1 MAKGDKIKKE
11 IRRLRSEIS
20 YHDRCYYAL
29 DQPEISDKE
38 YDDLMKR
45 LKELEAQHPELITP
59 DSPTQRIGAEPI
71 KEFKTVEHKPK
82 MLSLNN
88 TYSIEELKD
97 WDKRVHKI
105 LGKQK
110 VEYVAELKIDG
121 ASASLIYDKD
131 GRFVRGASRGD
142 GRTGEDISENLR
154 TIRSLPLNLLSSAKH
169 PFPRTLE
176 VRGEVYMDRENFE
189 KLNKQRKARGEALF
203 VNPRNAA
210 SGSLKL
216 LDPRITAKRYLNFY
230 THSLTNY
237 AHSFLSIEGKE
248 ELSSQWEFL
257 KRIKEY
263 GLETPFKKLC
273 KDINE
278 VIDCCKLWEKKR
290 DMLEYEIDG
299 IVVKVNSLRQQEE
312 LGSTLKSPRWAVAYK
327 FPAHQATTKLK
338 GIKLQVGRTGVIT
351 PVAELQ
357 GVKCGGVTISRA
369 TLHNFDEIKRL
380 DARIGDR
387 VLLERAGEVI
397 PKIVKIITSARSG
410 KEKRFALPRRCPV
423 CGGPIS
429 KEKEEEVAYRCSNLS
444 CPAQIERSLLHF
456 ASRSAMDIEGLG
468 KSIVEQLISNNL
480 VPTLDKIYL
489 LKKEDLLKLDLFA
502 SKKAENLLDSIEKSK
517 DRPLWRFLFALG
529 IRHAGQKAAQVL
541 AERYSSLEE
550 LMNTKKEELQQISEI
565 GPIMAVSIEEF
576 FSNKK
581 TKELIKRLKKSGVN
595 MSEVRKKK
603 KAQILAGRTFVFTGE
618 LNSYTRQEAELLVRE
633 LGGRASSSVSKN
645 TDFVVAGSSPG
656 SKGEKAKRLGVN
668 IINEKK
674 FKELLGK

>member
-1 MAKGDKIKKE
+1 MAKDDKIKKE
-11 IRRLRSEIS
+11 IRRLRNEIGC
-20 YHDRCYYAL
+20 HDRCYYVL

-71 KEFKTVEHKPK
+71 KEFKTVKHKIK
-82 MLSLNN
+82 MLSLDN
-88 TYSIEELKD
+88 TYSIKELKD
-97 WDKRVHKI
+97 WDKRVHKT
-105 LGKQK
+105 LGREKL
-110 VEYVAELKIDG
+110 EYIVELKIDG
-121 ASASLIYDKD
+121 ASASFIYKD
-131 GRFVRGASRGD
+131 GVFFLGASRGD
-142 GRTGEDISENLR
+142 GRIGENISVNLR
-154 TIRSLPLNLLSSAKH
+154 TMRSLPLSLLTSAKH
-169 PFPRTLE
+169 RFPHILE
-176 VRGEVYMDRENFE
+176 VRGEVYMNRKNFE
-189 KLNKQRKARGEALF
+189 RLNKQRRDEGEMLF

-216 LDPRITAKRYLNFY
+216 LDPQITAKRYLNFFI
-230 THSLTNY
+230 
-237 AHSFLSIEGKE
+237 HSFGNIEGGEKF
-248 ELSSQWEFL
+248 SSQWESL
-257 KRIKEY
+257 HLIKEY
-263 GLETPFKKLC
+263 GLRINPHTRLC
-273 KDINE
+273 RDINE
-278 VIDCCKLWEKKR
+278 VIDYCNQWEKKR
-290 DMLEYEIDG
+290 DKLEYEIDG
-299 IVVKVNSLRQQEE
+299 MVVKVNSLRQQRM

-357 GVKCGGVTISRA
+357 PVECGGVTISRA

-410 KEKRFALPRRCPV
+410 KEKRFVLPRRCPV

-468 KSIVEQLISNNL
+468 KSIVEQLITNNL

-502 SKKAENLLDSIEKSK
+502 SKKAENLLASIEKSK
-517 DRPLWRFLFALG
+517 GRPLWRFLFALG
-529 IRHAGQKAAQVL
+529 IRHVGEKAAQVL

-550 LMNTKKEELQQISEI
+550 LINTKKEELQQISEI
-565 GPIMAVSIEEF
+565 GPIMAASIEEF

-581 TKELIKRLKKSGVN
+581 TKELIKRLEKAGVN

-603 KAQILAGRTFVFTGE
+603 KTQILAGRTFVFTGE
-618 LNSYTRQEAELLVRE
+618 LNSYTRQEAELLVSG

-656 SKGEKAKRLGVN
+656 SKSEKAKRLGVN

-674 FKELLGK
+674 FKELLRK